1 MTDRMRLTTTEVT
14 QGFKYYVEA
23 EDPDILILTET
34 KVRIDNII
42 ITSARRDSLRSQVND
57 EPVDPA
63 LSNRFPYRYWSISEK
78 KTYCMLSSNA
88 HLSSSPSFPTSRN
101 CYSVEI

>member
-34 KVRIDNII
+34 KVRIDNIV
-42 ITSARRDSLRSQVND
+42 ITSARRDSLR
-57 EPVDPA
+57 
-63 LSNRFPYRYWSISEK
+63 
-78 KTYCMLSSNA
+78 
-88 HLSSSPSFPTSRN
+88 
-101 CYSVEI
+101 